1 MQRQRFSVAE
11 VVITLKS
18 ALYTVRIVYDLFFVV
33 MVPNRAACKH
43 ASSSQFRGKIN
54 VPQKAV
60 VGTWLTGQAAQK
72 HLPV

>member
-1 MQRQRFSVAE
+1 MAFSLLSWFQTELRV
-11 VVITLKS
+11 S
-18 ALYTVRIVYDLFFVV
+18 
-33 MVPNRAACKH
+33 
-43 ASSSQFRGKIN
+43 SSSQFRGKIN